1 MYNKTQTSKVR
12 ANERTVLEILTR
24 PRFNNWP
31 RTVAT
36 KWRFIEGLLF
46 ARHAIPYHSE
56 SASWRLAHSPAIH
69 RYEQKYEC
77 PFRELLACS
86 HSYAECTHSD
96 YTGHSG
102 KNKRGSAAPKARLQL
117 VAILST
123 IAADIYEPS
132 WASGID
138 VATVLVIMSYDH
150 VNYYKSS
157 RVWCIVSRP
166 DAKWKS
172 NGGTI
177 KLIRWSVPCKTRRVW
192 MVKFDRIFRSTFE
205 KRSWNVVE
213 LDKSCDTTEW
223 NMRKILQNLRQAKW
237 CKKRKKERKLKVKF
251 DDFYSAIIFKEGN
264 FLVDEFTIL

>member
-12 ANERTVLEILTR
+12 ANERTALEILTR

-132 WASGID
+132 WASRID
-138 VATVLVIMSYDH
+138 VATVLVIMSYGH

-177 KLIRWSVPCKTRRVW
+177 KLIRWSVSCKTRRRLW
-192 MVKFDRIFRSTFE
+192 MAKFDRILRWTFE

-223 NMRKILQNLRQAKW
+223 KMWKILQNLRQAIR
-237 CKKRKKERKLKVKF
+237 RKKKIKSEIRRF
-251 DDFYSAIIFKEGN
+251 
-264 FLVDEFTIL
+264 FLGYYIQRR